1 MDQYTEGEP
10 SHGHQPF
17 VYTEGIDLTQ
27 FDDDA
32 TFQNACNIDVNL
44 QASENNTTPPTQRN
58 KIVKKTVTRRLANYS
73 QAEDEVLVSAYLNI
87 SKDPAIGTNQS
98 GKSYWRRI
106 SEYYNEHT
114 KAPTSRTQHSLEHR
128 WGDIQRETS
137 KFCGAYD
144 KVIRLK
150 QSGKSE
156 DDQVRSV
163 SLLLPSI
170 RTVSF
175 KFVTHLFRTL

>member
-1 MDQYTEGEP
+1 MDQFTEGEP
-10 SHGHQPF
+10 SHGHEPF

-32 TFQNACNIDVNL
+32 TFHNACNIDVNL

-163 SLLLPSI
+163 SLLPSI

>member
-32 TFQNACNIDVNL
+32 TFQNACNIDANL
-44 QASENNTTPPTQRN
+44 QASENNTTPPTQQNR
-58 KIVKKTVTRRLANYS
+58 IVKKTVTRRLANYS

-114 KAPTSRTQHSLEHR
+114 KAPNNGKPPSFVLLMT
-128 WGDIQRETS
+128 
-137 KFCGAYD
+137 KF
-144 KVIRLK
+144 
-150 QSGKSE
+150 
-156 DDQVRSV
+156 
-163 SLLLPSI
+163 
-170 RTVSF
+170 
-175 KFVTHLFRTL
+175 